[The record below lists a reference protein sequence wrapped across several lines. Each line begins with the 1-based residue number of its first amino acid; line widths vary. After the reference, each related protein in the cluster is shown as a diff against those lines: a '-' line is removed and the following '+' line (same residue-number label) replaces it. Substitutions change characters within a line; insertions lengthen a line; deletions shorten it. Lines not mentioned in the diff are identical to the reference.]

1 MTAPVIAVIAALVF
15 LLILSIAAR
24 MFRKVGPN
32 QALIVYGWGG
42 TRVVT
47 GGGAL
52 VLPFFQ
58 SSRDLSLELM
68 SFDVAPQ
75 QDLYTRQ
82 GVAVNVEAVA
92 QLKVRSDATSIRT
105 GAEQFLT
112 KGQDEREEM
121 IKLVMSGHL
130 RGIVGQLAVEEIVKE
145 PEMVSE
151 KMRTTC
157 AEDLTKMGLEVIS
170 FTIKEVRDQS
180 HYIENMGRPDVARI
194 HRDAEV
200 ATAETARDIQIKQAI
215 AAREAAVAKAQAD
228 QERVLAET
236 TSQAQQAQA
245 VRDLELRKATYQIDV
260 QKTKA
265 QADAAYGIQE
275 QVQKQQIV
283 AEQVHV
289 ERVQRE
295 EQIKV
300 QEAEILRR
308 EKELVATVQKQAEAD
323 RARIE
328 TLAEAER
335 RRRTIE
341 ATGQADAIRAQ
352 GQAEAEVIRLRGTAE
367 AEIIRA
373 KGEAEAEAMRLKA
386 EAFEKY
392 GQAAILDKI
401 ITGLPSMVEKMA
413 GPLSNVDRITVVS
426 TDGTS
431 AGVNRVTA
439 DIARMVAQAPE
450 LIETLTGQNIGT
462 MLEKLGSLKAGS
474 DDHAAMPT
482 NGDAHRDR
490 STSTTGGEVP

>member
-1 MTAPVIAVIAALVF
+1 MTSPVFAVIAALVF

-24 MFRKVGPN
+24 TFRKVGPN

-42 TRVVT
+42 TRVVN

-58 SSRDLSLELM
+58 SARELSLELM

-112 KGQDEREEM
+112 KSQDDREEM

-157 AEDLTKMGLEVIS
+157 AEDLSKMGLEVIS
-170 FTIKEVRDQS
+170 FTIKEVRDQNQ
-180 HYIENMGRPDVARI
+180 YIENMGRPDVARI
-194 HRDAEV
+194 RRDAEV
-200 ATAETARDIQIKQAI
+200 ATAEATRDIQIRQAM
-215 AAREAAVAKAQAD
+215 ASRESAVAKAQAD

-245 VRDLELRKATYQIDV
+245 VRDLELRRATYQVDV
-260 QKTKA
+260 QKAKA
-265 QADAAYGIQE
+265 QADASYGIQE

-283 AEQVHV
+283 IEQVNV

-295 EQIKV
+295 GQIKV

-308 EKELVATVQKQAEAD
+308 EKELTATVQKQAEAD
-323 RARIE
+323 RARIQ
-328 TLAEAER
+328 TLAEAEKSR
-335 RRRTIE
+335 RVIE
-341 ATGQADAIRAQ
+341 ATGQAEAVRAQ
-352 GQAEAEVIRLRGTAE
+352 GQADADVIRLRGTAE

-386 EAFEKY
+386 AAFEQY

-401 ITGLPSMVEKMA
+401 IASLPVMVEKIA
-413 GPLSNVDRITVVS
+413 APLANVDRITVVS
-426 TDGTS
+426 TDGAT
-431 AGVNRVTA
+431 AGVNKVTG
-439 DIARMVAQAPE
+439 DIARIVAQAPE
-450 LIETLTGQNIGT
+450 LIETLTGQKIGT
-462 MLEKLGSLKAGS
+462 MLEQLGALKAGV
-474 DDHAAMPT
+474 DGHEDEGP
-482 NGDAHRDR
+482 
-490 STSTTGGEVP
+490 E

>member
-1 MTAPVIAVIAALVF
+1 MTTPVIAVVAALVF

-42 TRVVT
+42 TRVVN

-58 SSRDLSLELM
+58 SGRELSLELM

-112 KGQDEREEM
+112 KSQDERQEM

-130 RGIVGQLAVEEIVKE
+130 RGIVGQLTVEEIVKE
-145 PEMVSE
+145 PEMVGE

-157 AEDLTKMGLEVIS
+157 ADDLSKMGLEVIS
-170 FTIKEVRDQS
+170 FTIKEVRDQNQ
-180 HYIENMGRPDVARI
+180 YIENMGRPDVARI
-194 HRDAEV
+194 RRDAEV
-200 ATAETARDIQIKQAI
+200 ATAEATRDIQIRQAM

-245 VRDLELRKATYQIDV
+245 VRDLELKKAAYQIDV
-260 QKTKA
+260 QKAKA

-323 RARIE
+323 RARIQ
-328 TLAEAER
+328 TLAEAEKT
-335 RRRTIE
+335 RRTIE
-341 ATGQADAIRAQ
+341 AAGQAEAVRAQ
-352 GQAEAEVIRLRGTAE
+352 GQADADVTRLRGAAE
-367 AEIIRA
+367 ADIIRA

-386 EAFEKY
+386 EAFEQY

-401 ITGLPSMVEKMA
+401 IAGLPGIVEKMA
-413 GPLSNVDRITVVS
+413 APLSNVDRITVVS

-431 AGVNRVTA
+431 AGVNRVTG
-439 DIARMVAQAPE
+439 DIARMIAQAPE
-450 LIETLTGQNIGT
+450 LIETLTGQKIST
-462 MLEKLGSLKAGS
+462 MLEQLGTLKTGNVPI
-474 DDHAAMPT
+474 DGHAPVST
-482 NGDAHRDR
+482 NGD
-490 STSTTGGEVP
+490 GGGDGEAR

>member
-1 MTAPVIAVIAALVF
+1 MATSVIAVVAALVF
-15 LLILSIAAR
+15 LMILSMAAR
-24 MFRKVGPN
+24 TFRKVGPN
-32 QALIVYGWGG
+32 QALVVYGFGG

-58 SSRDLSLELM
+58 SARELSLELM

-75 QDLYTRQ
+75 QDLFTRQ

-105 GAEQFLT
+105 AAEQLLT
-112 KGQDEREEM
+112 KSPDERQEM

-130 RGIVGQLAVEEIVKE
+130 RGIVGQLTVEEIVKQ

-170 FTIKEVRDQS
+170 FTIKEVRDQNQ
-180 HYIENMGRPDVARI
+180 YIANMGRPDVARI
-194 HRDAEV
+194 RRDAEV
-200 ATAETARDIQIKQAI
+200 ATAEAARDIQIKQAM

-236 TSQAQQAQA
+236 ASQAQQAQA
-245 VRDLELRKATYQIDV
+245 TRDLELKRAAFQIDV
-260 QKTKA
+260 QKAKA
-265 QADAAYGIQE
+265 QADASYSIQE

-289 ERVQRE
+289 DRVQRE

-308 EKELVATVQKQAEAD
+308 EKELIATVQKQAEAD

-328 TLAEAER
+328 TLAEAEKTR
-335 RRRTIE
+335 KMIE
-341 ATGQADAIRAQ
+341 AEGLAEAIRAQ
-352 GQAEAEVIRLRGTAE
+352 GQAEAEVTRLRGAAE
-367 AEIIRA
+367 ADVIRA

-401 ITGLPSMVEKMA
+401 VTGLPSLAEKMA
-413 GPLSNVDRITVVS
+413 APLANVDRITVVA
-426 TDGTS
+426 TDGAN
-431 AGVNRVTA
+431 AGVNRLTA
-439 DIARMVAQAPE
+439 DVARMVAQAPE
-450 LIETLTGQNIGT
+450 LIETLTGQKIST
-462 MLEKLGSLKAGS
+462 MLQQLGTLKTIIPPDSETRHQSPSEASTDG
-474 DDHAAMPT
+474 
-482 NGDAHRDR
+482 R
-490 STSTTGGEVP
+490 S

>member
-1 MTAPVIAVIAALVF
+1 MTTPVIAVVAALVF

-42 TRVVT
+42 TRVVN

-58 SSRDLSLELM
+58 SGRELSLELM

-112 KGQDEREEM
+112 KSQDERQEM

-130 RGIVGQLAVEEIVKE
+130 RGIVGQLTVEEIVKE

-157 AEDLTKMGLEVIS
+157 AEDLSKMGLEVIS
-170 FTIKEVRDQS
+170 FTIKEVRDQNQ
-180 HYIENMGRPDVARI
+180 YIENMGRPDVARI
-194 HRDAEV
+194 RRDAEV
-200 ATAETARDIQIKQAI
+200 ATAEATRDIQIRQAM

-245 VRDLELRKATYQIDV
+245 VRDLELKKATYQVDV
-260 QKTKA
+260 QKAKA

-323 RARIE
+323 RARIQ
-328 TLAEAER
+328 TLAEAEKM
-335 RRRTIE
+335 RRTIE
-341 ATGQADAIRAQ
+341 AAGQAEAVRAQ
-352 GQAEAEVIRLRGTAE
+352 GQADADVTRLRGAAE
-367 AEIIRA
+367 ADIIRA

-386 EAFEKY
+386 DAFEMY

-401 ITGLPSMVEKMA
+401 IASLPGIVEKMA
-413 GPLSNVDRITVVS
+413 TPLSNIDRITVVS

-431 AGVNRVTA
+431 AGVNRVTG
-439 DIARMVAQAPE
+439 DIARMIAQAPE
-450 LIETLTGQNIGT
+450 LIETLTGQKIST
-462 MLEKLGSLKAGS
+462 MLEQLGTLKTGNVPIDGRAPVS
-474 DDHAAMPT
+474 T
-482 NGDAHRDR
+482 NGD
-490 STSTTGGEVP
+490 GGGDGEAR

>member
-1 MTAPVIAVIAALVF
+1 MTTPVIAVIAALVF
-15 LLILSIAAR
+15 LLILTITAR

-42 TRVVT
+42 TRVVN

-58 SSRDLSLELM
+58 SARALSLELM

-112 KGQDEREEM
+112 KSQDERQEM

-130 RGIVGQLAVEEIVKE
+130 RGIVGQLTVEEIVKE

-157 AEDLTKMGLEVIS
+157 ADDLSKMGLEVIS
-170 FTIKEVRDQS
+170 FTIKEVRDQNQ
-180 HYIENMGRPDVARI
+180 YIENMGRPDVARI
-194 HRDAEV
+194 RRDAEV
-200 ATAETARDIQIKQAI
+200 ATAEAARDIQIRQAM
-215 AAREAAVAKAQAD
+215 AAREAAVARAQAD

-245 VRDLELRKATYQIDV
+245 LRDLELKKATYQVDV
-260 QKTKA
+260 QKAKA

-308 EKELVATVQKQAEAD
+308 EKELVATIQKQAEAD
-323 RARIE
+323 RARIQ
-328 TLAEAER
+328 TLAEAEKA
-335 RRRTIE
+335 RRTIE
-341 ATGQADAIRAQ
+341 AAGQADAVRAQ
-352 GQAEAEVIRLRGTAE
+352 GQADADVIRLRGTAE

-401 ITGLPSMVEKMA
+401 IAGIPVIVEKMA
-413 GPLSNVDRITVVS
+413 APLSNVDRITVVS
-426 TDGTS
+426 TDGAS
-431 AGVNRVTA
+431 AGVNRVTG
-439 DIARMVAQAPE
+439 DIARMIAQAPE
-450 LIETLTGQNIGT
+450 LIETLTGQKITT
-462 MLEKLGSLKAGS
+462 MLEQLGTLKTGNVQP
-474 DDHAAMPT
+474 DGHAAVRP
-482 NGDAHRDR
+482 NGGD
-490 STSTTGGEVP
+490 GGEPR

>member
-1 MTAPVIAVIAALVF
+1 MISSFVVAAAAALIFV
-15 LLILSIAAR
+15 LLLSTAAR
-24 MFRKVGPN
+24 TFRKVGPN

-52 VLPFFQ
+52 ILPFFQ
-58 SSRDLSLELM
+58 SARDLSLELM

-105 GAEQFLT
+105 AAEQFLT
-112 KGQDEREEM
+112 KSAAERQEM
-121 IKLVMSGHL
+121 IQLVMSGHL

-145 PEMVSE
+145 PEMVGE

-157 AEDLTKMGLEVIS
+157 AEDLSKMGLEVIS
-170 FTIKEVRDQS
+170 FTIKEVRDKNQ
-180 HYIENMGRPDVARI
+180 YIENMGRPDVARI
-194 HRDAEV
+194 RRDAEV
-200 ATAETARDIQIKQAI
+200 ATAEAARDIQIKQAN

-236 TSQAQQAQA
+236 ASQARQAEA
-245 VRDLELRKATYQIDV
+245 VRDLELKKAAYLADT
-260 QKTKA
+260 QKAKA
-265 QADAAYGIQE
+265 QADAAYAIQE

-283 AEQVHV
+283 AEQVRV

-308 EKELVATVQKQAEAD
+308 EKELTATVQKQAEAD
-323 RARIE
+323 RARIA

-335 RRRTIE
+335 QRRAIE
-341 ATGQADAIRAQ
+341 AAGQAEAIRTQ
-352 GQAEAEVIRLRGTAE
+352 GQAEAEVIRLKGAAE
-367 AEIIRA
+367 AEVIRA

-386 EAFEKY
+386 EAFAKY
-392 GQAAILDKI
+392 GQAAILDKMI
-401 ITGLPSMVEKMA
+401 SGIPGVVEKIA
-413 GPLSNVDRITVVS
+413 SPLANVDRITVVS
-426 TDGTS
+426 TDGAS
-431 AGVNRVTA
+431 AGVNKVTS
-439 DIARMVAQAPE
+439 DVTRIVAQAPE
-450 LIETLTGQNIGT
+450 LIEALTGQKIAD
-462 MLEKLGSLKAGS
+462 LLQQLGALKAE
-474 DDHAAMPT
+474 PRP
-482 NGDAHRDR
+482 NGAEPRP
-490 STSTTGGEVP
+490 SGEQT

>member
-1 MTAPVIAVIAALVF
+1 MTTSFIAVVAAVVF
-15 LLILSIAAR
+15 LMILSTAAR
-24 MFRKVGPN
+24 TFRKVGPN

-58 SSRDLSLELM
+58 SARDLTLELM

-92 QLKVRSDATSIRT
+92 QLKVRSDATSVRT
-105 GAEQFLT
+105 AAEQLLT
-112 KGQDEREEM
+112 KSPDERQEM

-130 RGIVGQLAVEEIVKE
+130 RGIVGQLTVEEIVKQ

-151 KMRTTC
+151 KMRMTC

-170 FTIKEVRDQS
+170 FTIKEVRDQNQ
-180 HYIENMGRPDVARI
+180 YIANMGRPDVARI
-194 HRDAEV
+194 RRDAEV
-200 ATAETARDIQIKQAI
+200 ATAEAARDIQIKQAI

-236 TSQAQQAQA
+236 TSQGQQAEA
-245 VRDLELRKATYQIDV
+245 TRDMELKKAAYQIDV
-260 QKTKA
+260 QKAKA
-265 QADAAYGIQE
+265 QADASYSIQE

-289 ERVQRE
+289 ERIQRE

-300 QEAEILRR
+300 QDAEIVRR
-308 EKELVATVQKQAEAD
+308 ERELTATVQKQAEAD
-323 RARIE
+323 RNRIE
-328 TLAEAER
+328 TLAEAEKSR
-335 RRRTIE
+335 KTIE
-341 ATGQADAIRAQ
+341 AAGVAEAIRAQ
-352 GQAEAEVIRLRGTAE
+352 GQAEAEVTRLRGTAE
-367 AEIIRA
+367 ADVIRV

-401 ITGLPSMVEKMA
+401 VTGLPAIAEQMA
-413 GPLSNVDRITVVS
+413 APLANVDRITVVA

-439 DIARMVAQAPE
+439 DVARMVAQAPE
-450 LIETLTGQNIGT
+450 LIETLTGQKIST
-462 MLEKLGSLKAGS
+462 MLQQLGALKAIAPAES
-474 DDHAAMPT
+474 DNGHPPPAETPT
-482 NGDAHRDR
+482 NGH
-490 STSTTGGEVP
+490 